1 MKTQKYT
8 LKARARVGGK
18 WRDKGEELVEV
29 TTDQIKRLDAA
40 AEQQEQLNKKE
51 AGNG

>member
-18 WRDKGEELVEV
+18 WRDKGEMVEV

-40 AEQQEQLNKKE
+40 VEQQEQLNKKE